1 MNILTD
7 RRVPFS
13 QQPQFSIF
21 EAFFAIRIGLGSF
34 SLLVQA
40 VKCNFLRFLEI
51 TGDQL
56 LHGEGCALLDGGYR
70 RQGVDG
76 CALWGQA
83 GRPQLAGWGPSVVER
98 GAVVVELVE
107 VLGAVA

>member
-1 MNILTD
+1 M
-7 RRVPFS
+7 
-13 QQPQFSIF
+13 
-21 EAFFAIRIGLGSF
+21 EK
-34 SLLVQA
+34 A
-40 VKCNFLRFLEI
+40 VKCNFFSLGEI

-56 LHGEGCALLDGGYR
+56 LHGEGRPLLDRGYR

-83 GRPQLAGWGPSVVER
+83 GRSQLAGWGPPVVEW

-107 VLGAVA
+107 VLGTMAWAG